1 MPRSTTFAATLVR
14 AVRAHGSQPAAVGAG
29 PPSWGTVADGARHL
43 ALGLHEAGLT
53 GRRVAVDATGAPHAV
68 VELEL
73 AALAAGAVLVAP
85 GAGELDAR
93 LTRTSLTLL
102 GPAPT
107 ASALDEVLEAGRAAD
122 HDRPAAAEELL
133 AGLAPEAPALAD
145 GDHTISQA
153 EALWALRAVDRWLGP
168 VLAADA
174 AEPVV
179 VVGGGPAGSALSLAL
194 LGRWWPASIGA
205 ALVGTDR
212 PVAATVGSHRPTVAI
227 LGPDDWTEMAD
238 GMRRTA
244 DRSLGGPA
252 LLRRGRVVVA
262 GESTARRDRVGLAV
276 ARRWAGPRV
285 RGGAGLDQLVVGV
298 SLGPLAPG
306 TARDLAAASVPVTP
320 TWLEPG
326 VLAPVAA
333 GPVARPQ
340 PATRWGRPLPGRSVE
355 VGPGRTS
362 VHGGDVGDGRDVPT
376 RVRLDAR
383 GRVRLPS
390 AERGAWGEPVAVTRP

>member
-1 MPRSTTFAATLVR
+1 MLGPPTLAAALVR
-14 AVRAHGSQPAAVGAG
+14 ALRAHGARPAATGAG
-29 PPSWGTVADGARHL
+29 APSWGTVADGARHL

-53 GRRVAVDATGAPHAV
+53 GRRVAVDPTGAPHEVVGREVAV
-68 VELEL
+68 L
-73 AALAAGAVLVAP
+73 ASGAVLTAP
-85 GAGELDAR
+85 GTDELDAR
-93 LTRTSLTLL
+93 LTGTTLTVL
-102 GPAPT
+102 GPDPT
-107 ASALDEVLEAGRAAD
+107 TSSRNEVERAGRTAD
-122 HDRPAAAEELL
+122 HDRPDAAEELL
-133 AGLAPEAPALAD
+133 AGLAPEAPALA
-145 GDHTISQA
+145 GVDHTITQA

-168 VLAADA
+168 VLAAEA
-174 AEPVV
+174 AERIV
-179 VVGGGPAGSALSLAL
+179 VVGGGPAGSAPSPAL

-205 ALVGTDR
+205 ALVGTGR
-212 PVAATVGSHRPTVAI
+212 SVAATVGSHRPTVAI

-238 GMRRTA
+238 GVRRTA

-262 GESTARRDRVGLAV
+262 GESTARRDRIGLAV

-320 TWLEPG
+320 TWVEPG

-333 GPVARPQ
+333 GPVARPE